1 VQAVAAAKIKA
12 TTTVETVQEF
22 VHVRSRRRP
31 REDACDLGIAYVELL
46 SPLLSP
52 GRAEL
57 EEGLRLFRASDRL
70 GAFDAVLAAS
80 ALLAGAQALVSAD
93 SAFADLSGLVF
104 VNPADPQALARLGL
118 QPED

>member
-1 VQAVAAAKIKA
+1 MRAAAAAKIKA
-12 TTTVETVQEF
+12 TTTVEAIQEF

-57 EEGLRLFRASDRL
+57 EEGLRLYRASDRL

-93 SAFADLSGLVF
+93 SAFADLAGLRF
-104 VNPADPQALARLGL
+104 VNPADQEALARLGL
-118 QPED
+118 QPDD